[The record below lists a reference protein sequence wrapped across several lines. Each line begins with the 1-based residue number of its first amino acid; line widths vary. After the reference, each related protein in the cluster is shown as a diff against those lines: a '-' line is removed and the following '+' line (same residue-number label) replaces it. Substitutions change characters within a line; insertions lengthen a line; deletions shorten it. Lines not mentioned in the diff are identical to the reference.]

1 MRPEQHQGPGEEAMR
16 KTGTTRERGR
26 WEAPQRDLGV
36 RCADD
41 LSGGEGPFS
50 ELVAQGVLPNPP
62 DLKRAL
68 ASQSSP
74 LVWKAN

>member
-16 KTGTTRERGR
+16 KPGTTRERGR